1 MNTPDICSTHLTCIY
16 DIGFHSD
23 LNETYPVGR
32 VDEDSQRL
40 MRTAHKC
47 LYEAIKACKPGAL
60 IRDLG
65 KVMYVNLS

>member
-1 MNTPDICSTHLTCIY
+1 MNIPDIRRTYLTYVC
-16 DIGFHSD
+16 DAGFHSD

-65 KVMYVNLS
+65 KVM

>member
-1 MNTPDICSTHLTCIY
+1 
-16 DIGFHSD
+16 
-23 LNETYPVGR
+23 
-32 VDEDSQRL
+32 

-65 KVMYVNLS
+65 KVMYVNLLVTCNARSSC